1 MAFSSW
7 RGIVGI
13 IKPTMRPGGLEDMI
27 RLLPEGIGVIPLF
40 NDIQRGDRS
49 EFKEVMKDYDAKVAI
64 LAEQGCNVIHPEGAP
79 PFMVMGLDGEAKK
92 IKSWERKHKIPVF
105 TSGTNHI
112 AALKALKVKRI
123 VGASYFRGEI
133 NQTFAAYFK
142 AAGFDVLAF
151 EGMDVD
157 FNQAQN
163 LSSHQVYAFI
173 KKLVLKNPKADGIYM
188 LGTGWKVLDIIPL
201 LEGDLGIPVVHPV
214 PSRVWEFQKR
224 LSIHEPR
231 EGYGRLLAEMP
242 KMVKL

>member
-40 NDIQRGDRS
+40 NDIRRGDRT
-49 EFKEVMKDYDAKVAI
+49 EFKEVMEDYDKKVAV
-64 LAEQGCNVIHPEGAP
+64 LAEQGCDVIHPEGAP

-92 IKSWERKHKIPVF
+92 IRSWEKQHKVPVF

-112 AALKALKVKRI
+112 AALRALGVKRM

-133 NQTFAAYFK
+133 NQTFSDYFT
-142 AAGFDVLAF
+142 AAGFDVLDF
-151 EGMDVD
+151 QGMDVD

-173 KKLVLKNPKADGIYM
+173 KELVLKNRKARASTC
-188 LGTGWKVLDIIPL
+188 LAPA
-201 LEGDLGIPVVHPV
+201 
-214 PSRVWEFQKR
+214 
-224 LSIHEPR
+224 
-231 EGYGRLLAEMP
+231 GRCST
-242 KMVKL
+242 

>member
-40 NDIQRGDRS
+40 NDIRRGDRT
-49 EFKEVMKDYDAKVAI
+49 EFKEVMEDYDKKVAV
-64 LAEQGCNVIHPEGAP
+64 LAEQGCDVIHPEGAP

-92 IKSWERKHKIPVF
+92 IRSWEKQHKVPVF

-112 AALKALKVKRI
+112 AALRALGVKRM

-133 NQTFAAYFK
+133 NQTFSDYFS
-142 AAGFDVLAF
+142 AAGFDVLDF
-151 EGMDVD
+151 QGMDVD

-173 KKLVLKNPKADGIYM
+173 KELVLKNRKAQGIYM
-188 LGTGWKVLDIIPL
+188 LGTGWKVLDVIPL
-201 LEGDLGIPVVHPV
+201 LEQDLGIPVVHPV

-231 EGYGRLLAEMP
+231 EGYGQLLAEMP
-242 KMVKL
+242 PMKKK